1 MNSSTT
7 QPTNQDIL
15 NKIAELI
22 DAVEENNKLLIKL
35 LDELDTNNH
44 DTSDIKNVIIAGSTP
59 AATLKQI
66 GVNLAADILGNA
78 LFKK

>member
-15 NKIAELI
+15 NKIAKLI
-22 DAVEENNKLLIKL
+22 DAVEENNKLLIQL

-44 DTSDIKNVIIAGSTP
+44 DTSDIKKVIVAGTTP
-59 AATLKQI
+59 VATLKQI
-66 GVNLAADILGNA
+66 GVNLAADIVGNA
-78 LFKK
+78 LFNK